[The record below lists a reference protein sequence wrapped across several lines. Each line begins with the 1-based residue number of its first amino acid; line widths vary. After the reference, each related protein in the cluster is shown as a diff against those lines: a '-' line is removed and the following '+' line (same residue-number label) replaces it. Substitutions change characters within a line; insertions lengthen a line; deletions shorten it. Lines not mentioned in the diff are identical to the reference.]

1 MPEQGG
7 GQQAGGRQATWD
19 QFGPEYDWPPYVGA
33 PRSYVIASSG
43 RSGSHFLAH
52 LLFQT
57 GQLGSPLEYLHPR
70 HFARWQSLTGKTARA
85 DVLQAVRAR
94 RTGPTGWFGIKAHW
108 SQFASVAQEPDLVRD
123 LNLSHYIR
131 LTRQDTVAQAV
142 SMVIA
147 KQSGAWI
154 SYHDAVAAPR
164 YDFAAIEQD
173 YGALQKE
180 DAAWAQYFAQH
191 SIRPFNLTYEQLN
204 RSPETCLAE
213 IGAFLGMEALVVGG
227 AFAPSAQTGPQ
238 RQATA
243 LNAQWCEQFRQ
254 EAAQRGIL

>member
-1 MPEQGG
+1 MPEQGR
-7 GQQAGGRQATWD
+7 GQQAAWD
-19 QFGPEYDWPPYVGA
+19 QFGPEYDWPPYAGSG
-33 PRSYVIASSG
+33 RSYVIASSG

-85 DVLQAVRAR
+85 DVLQAVRVR

-108 SQFASVAQEPDLVRD
+108 PQFASVAQEPDLVRD

-173 YGALQKE
+173 YRALQKE
-180 DAAWAQYFAQH
+180 DAAWAQYFAQK
-191 SIRPFNLTYEQLN
+191 SIRPLTLSYEQLN
-204 RSPETCLAE
+204 YAPETCLA
-213 IGAFLGMEALVVGG
+213 GVGTFLGVDALTSGEVVGG
-227 AFAPSAQTGPQ
+227 AVAPSAQAGPQ